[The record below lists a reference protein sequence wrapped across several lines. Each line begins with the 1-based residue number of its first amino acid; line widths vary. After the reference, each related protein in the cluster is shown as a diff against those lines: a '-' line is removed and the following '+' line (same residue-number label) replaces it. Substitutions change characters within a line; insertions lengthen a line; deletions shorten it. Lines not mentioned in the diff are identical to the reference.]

1 MRRVARLDGLEKG
14 EGVGGRGSRGKIQ
27 LGIGGRIERALPKKN
42 AKLEP
47 ASEYYQVKNGYS
59 QTSCLDPSQ
68 LP

>member
-27 LGIGGRIERALPKKN
+27 LGIGGRIERALPKK
-42 AKLEP
+42 KRKIRTRLGVLP
-47 ASEYYQVKNGYS
+47 SEKWVL
-59 QTSCLDPSQ
+59 TDQ

>member
-27 LGIGGRIERALPKKN
+27 LGIGGRIERALKK
-42 AKLEP
+42 KKSKIRTRLGVLP
-47 ASEYYQVKNGYS
+47 SEKWVL
-59 QTSCLDPSQ
+59 TDQ

>member
-27 LGIGGRIERALPKKN
+27 LGIGGRIERALKKR
-42 AKLEP
+42 KIRTRLGVLP
-47 ASEYYQVKNGYS
+47 SEKWVL
-59 QTSCLDPSQ
+59 TDQ